1 MIRILGGGGVSPPH
15 TPSSFAPGCAKCII
29 SKFVFEEET
38 MHANWDWLILTAQC
52 KSCGDWNLTYY
63 NLAWRWTA
71 RWWCIKDWH
80 WRTIWRGNG
89 VGGGLTPLFTR
100 GFTFLLR
107 NSAGSLGWLE
117 SQLKTVSMT
126 QDYSAKRNDGHKYT
140 VNTEF
145 FIWFCSQ
152 RC

>member
-1 MIRILGGGGVSPPH
+1 
-15 TPSSFAPGCAKCII
+15 
-29 SKFVFEEET
+29 
-38 MHANWDWLILTAQC
+38 
-52 KSCGDWNLTYY
+52 
-63 NLAWRWTA
+63 
-71 RWWCIKDWH
+71 
-80 WRTIWRGNG
+80 

-145 FIWFCSQ
+145 FI
-152 RC
+152 